1 MRKLLGLACLVFAL
15 APAAGASA
23 SVTTYLRP
31 TTTLSSSTPWS
42 ITGASTAWQALDDSV
57 TPAEIPTSAD
67 YISANVSHNEGKQTE
82 VGGFSKLSGLAGVSG
97 IAATAWFYT
106 PTSTAVE
113 LQIRNS
119 SHAVTSKT
127 FTGAGWHSLGFT
139 ATQTILE
146 EGQLSLRFNS
156 GTTSG
161 LRQIYAAFI
170 EVGYQPA
177 SATVYWGARMDG
189 DVALME
195 GKEKRLDAPW
205 TAETWNLFEQ
215 HAGKAVSI
223 VHFGQPAPWEQAF
236 AAEPLEIAASR
247 GAIPLISM
255 NSGSTSL
262 AEIAKPGGGKE
273 GALRTWLQAVKAYE
287 KPFFLRWNWE
297 MNGKWFPWGKSA
309 AESPATFVAAWRRFH
324 DLAVEEGATNITWVW
339 CPNAVFE
346 GSTSLSLLYPGD
358 EYVDWTCMDGYNTGT
373 NPIEPLPTHPGPGW
387 VTFYNRFQPTYEAL
401 TSLTKKPIMIAETAS
416 SEQGG
421 SKSGWIRQA
430 LTKDLPQS
438 FPGVKAL
445 VWFNWNILD
454 ESGKTTLR
462 WDWPIESSSTA
473 QASFAAEIASPF
485 YAANSFGS
493 LPLLKPIQPLP

>member
-1 MRKLLGLACLVFAL
+1 MRRLLGFAL
-15 APAAGASA
+15 LVIAVVAPAGASA

-31 TTTLSSSTPWS
+31 TATSTSSTPWS
-42 ITGASTAWQALDDSV
+42 ITGAASAWQALDDPV
-57 TPAEIPTSAD
+57 TSSETPSATD

-82 VGGFSKLSGLAGVSG
+82 VGGFSGLSGLAGASSFT
-97 IAATAWFYT
+97 ATAWFYT

-113 LQIRNS
+113 LRVRNS
-119 SHAVTSKT
+119 SHAVLSKT
-127 FTGAGWHSLGFT
+127 FTGAGWHSLAFPVS
-139 ATQTILE
+139 QSILE
-146 EGQLSLRFNS
+146 AGELSLRFDS

-170 EVGYQPA
+170 EASYQPA
-177 SATVYWGARMDG
+177 SASVYWGARMDG
-189 DVALME
+189 DVALLE
-195 GKEKRLDAPW
+195 GKEIRKDAPW
-205 TAETWNLFEQ
+205 TAETWNLFEN
-215 HAGKAVSI
+215 HAAKAVSI

-236 AAEPLEIAASR
+236 AAEPLEKAASR
-247 GAIPLISM
+247 GAIPLMSM

-262 AEIAKPGGGKE
+262 TEIAKPGGGKE
-273 GALRTWLQAVKAYE
+273 PALRAWLKAVRTYE

-297 MNGKWFPWGKSA
+297 MNGKWFPWGEQA
-309 AESPATFVAAWRRFH
+309 AESPSNFVAAWRHFH

-346 GSTSLSLLYPGD
+346 GSTSLSALYPGD

-373 NPIEPLPTHPGPGW
+373 NPIEPLPTHPGSGW
-387 VTFYNRFQPTYEAL
+387 ISFYNRFQPTYQAL

-416 SEQGG
+416 SESGG

-430 LTKDLPQS
+430 LAEDLPQS
-438 FPGVKAL
+438 FPSVKAF

-462 WDWPIESSSTA
+462 WDWPIESSASSQT
-473 QASFAAEIASPF
+473 SFANQIASPF
-485 YAANSFGS
+485 YASNSFGS
-493 LPLLKPIQPLP
+493 LPLLKPVQPLP